1 MRRHSRHQL
10 WYELFRGDKVRNP
23 VHERRQSSAG
33 FTIVELIVVVITI
46 SILLALTVVVYGD
59 AQQRSR
65 NAQMASAVRVFK
77 DALILYRATN
87 REYPNANG
95 TNKTCL
101 GTGYK
106 NAKCWFNEVDEN
118 AAFMNQ
124 LKSVYGSQLPKASDN
139 AVGLRGAFFN
149 PIRPSYSDML
159 DGRPTN
165 FLVYSV
171 EGNIACPVG
180 PVASDIN
187 DGNWLTFSA
196 TPPAN
201 GKTLVDSSNG
211 VVQCWIPLPPAN

>member
-1 MRRHSRHQL
+1 MRHLRR
-10 WYELFRGDKVRNP
+10 R
-23 VHERRQSSAG
+23 ERAAG
-33 FTIVELIVVVITI
+33 FTIVELIVVVVTI
-46 SILLALTVVVYGD
+46 SILIGLTVVVYGD

-77 DALILYRATN
+77 EALLLYRATY
-87 REYPNANG
+87 RAYPDANG

-124 LKSVYGSQLPKASDN
+124 LKGVYGSQLPKASDN
-139 AVGLRGAFFN
+139 SIGLRGTFFN
-149 PIRPSYSDML
+149 PIRPSYPDML
-159 DGRPTN
+159 DGTPTN
-165 FLVYSV
+165 FVVYAI
-171 EGNIACPVG
+171 EGNQPCPVG

-196 TPPAN
+196 TPPAD
-201 GKTLVDSSNG
+201 GKTLVDSNNG